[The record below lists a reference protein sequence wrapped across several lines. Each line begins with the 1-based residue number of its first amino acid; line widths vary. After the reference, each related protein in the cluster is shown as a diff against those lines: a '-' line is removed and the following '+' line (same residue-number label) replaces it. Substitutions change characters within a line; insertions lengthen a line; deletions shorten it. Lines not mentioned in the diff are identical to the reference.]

1 MLRDKD
7 DIELGNLLKASQPK
21 AGKNEWFTRKVMN
34 RLPERRRT
42 FGWVRHVVFLL
53 CFVICAFSWAYLIAT
68 QNYDVIIVK
77 DVVAFVTLFAV
88 TIVLIWQFLQ
98 SLFQE
103 G

>member
-1 MLRDKD
+1 MRRDRD
-7 DIELGNLLKASQPK
+7 DIELGDLLKASQPR

-53 CFVICAFSWAYLIAT
+53 CFVICAISWAYLIVT

-77 DVVAFVTLFAV
+77 DVVAFGTLFAA
-88 TIVLIWQFLQ
+88 TIVLLWQFMQ

-103 G
+103 D